1 MVTTLTGRRGASS
14 LGCLV
19 MLALF
24 AVAVYY
30 GIHIGG
36 VYLRFYQLQDDMQQ
50 QARFAGQLTDQAIRL
65 RLLAQ
70 ADSLLGQTPKLTI
83 ERGGR
88 PYRITIQAS
97 YTETVELP
105 LFKHTFV
112 LAPKAE
118 EPL

>member
-1 MVTTLTGRRGASS
+1 MVTPPPGRRGASS

-19 MLALF
+19 TLALF
-24 AVAVYY
+24 AVAAYY
-30 GIHIGG
+30 GVHIGG
-36 VYLRFYQLQDDMQQ
+36 VYFRFYQLQDDMQQ
-50 QARFAGQLTDQAIRL
+50 QARFAGQLTDQAIRM

-88 PYRITIQAS
+88 PYHITIQAH
-97 YTETVELP
+97 YTEAVELP
-105 LFKHTFV
+105 LFKHVFV
-112 LAPKAE
+112 LSPKVE

>member
-1 MVTTLTGRRGASS
+1 MVTPPPGRRGASS
-14 LGCLV
+14 LGCLFT
-19 MLALF
+19 LALF

-50 QARFAGQLTDQAIRL
+50 QARFAGQLTDQAIRM

-83 ERGGR
+83 ERGCR
-88 PYRITIQAS
+88 PYHINIDSRF
-97 YTETVELP
+97 TERGELP

-112 LAPKAE
+112 LNPKAE